1 MGKISQVSAKYII
14 HSDFKIEGVVDK
26 PDIIGAVF
34 GQTEGLLGSDLELRE
49 LQRNG
54 RIGRI
59 EVVSETKNGKTTG
72 TIQVPSSLDKAET
85 CIVGAALEIIQ
96 RIGPCNALIEVKSI
110 EDVRVSKRDQV
121 ITRAKDLLRN
131 LMDSVM
137 PDSAEIAEEVAHSV
151 RQMEI
156 CAYGKEKLPAGPAI
170 EDSDE
175 IIVVEGR
182 ADVLNLLK
190 YGFKNVIAINGTSVP
205 ATIAALCKQKTTT
218 VFVDGDRGGELI
230 IRELASVTEIDF
242 VTKAPDGKE
251 VEEITKKEINI
262 ALRSKIA
269 FEQVKDDLKDL
280 SRSSNNSNSNN
291 NRRDSRNKD
300 DSRDNRRNSRDN
312 RTREPRQRDDRERE
326 PRRSS
331 TPSISTDEK
340 KAFKTIADDLVGSH
354 AAVLLDQKLNV
365 LGKVPNKELANTIK
379 NLPGVHAA
387 LVDGDIDKDIVQAA
401 EKAGT
406 KFLVGSDAKAKGMS
420 TTVLK
425 MSDL

>member
-59 EVVSETKNGKTTG
+59 EVVSESKNGKTIG

-96 RIGPCNALIEVKSI
+96 RIGPCNALIQVKSI

-121 ITRAKDLLRN
+121 VNRAKDLLRL
-131 LMDSVM
+131 LMDNQM

-156 CAYGKEKLPAGPAI
+156 CTYGKDKLPAGPGI

-205 ATIAALCKQKTTT
+205 QSIADLCRQKTTT

-242 VTKAPDGKE
+242 VTRAPDGKE
-251 VEEITKKEINI
+251 VEEITKKEINK
-262 ALRSKIA
+262 ALRAKIA
-269 FEQVKDDLKDL
+269 YEQAKEDLKETT
-280 SRSSNNSNSNN
+280 RSQNN
-291 NRRDSRNKD
+291 NRLDTRNNNRNDSKDKRKPRYTRD
-300 DSRDNRRNSRDN
+300 
-312 RTREPRQRDDRERE
+312 REPRQREDRDRE

-331 TPSISTDEK
+331 APSIGADEK
-340 KAFKTIADDLVGSH
+340 KAFKKIADDLVGSH
-354 AAVLLDQKLNV
+354 AAVLLDEKLNV

-387 LVDGDIDKDIVQAA
+387 LVDGEIDKDTVQAA

-406 KFLVGSDAKAKGMS
+406 KFLIGSDAKVKGMS
-420 TTVLK
+420 TTVMK